1 MRETYNTTEAV
12 ADLAKKMGGIFI
24 FSSDFTKLNVSPYL
38 LRKDGGYYD
47 NVVDVYERYTPGTTS
62 SQFYE

>member
-1 MRETYNTTEAV
+1 
-12 ADLAKKMGGIFI
+12 MGGIFI

-38 LRKDGGYYD
+38 LRKNGGYYD